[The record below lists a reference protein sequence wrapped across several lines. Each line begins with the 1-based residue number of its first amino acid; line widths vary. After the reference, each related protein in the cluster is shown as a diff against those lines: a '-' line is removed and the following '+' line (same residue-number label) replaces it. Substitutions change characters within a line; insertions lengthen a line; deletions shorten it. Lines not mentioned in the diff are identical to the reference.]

1 MKYKC
6 VGSIWVALVEANFCK
21 TTNSFH
27 NCFAK
32 SQKLGKAS
40 EIKYWLKSEKII
52 CFKETPD
59 EIVSAIN
66 QDVWCLEVYE
76 CWDLTAAQ
84 TLAFSAAWSTCFC
97 AHVSCFHSSVV
108 SVIFN
113 FWIVSASSFIH
124 IQLTNGFDHHG
135 AQDPHLH
142 PSYFSYSSPTTTT
155 TTSPISSPSC
165 SSVSPTWPWSRSGC
179 GQSGEFLPLSPS
191 GLGVIPSSRVPSW
204 KVWSSFSSM
213 SSSFLWV
220 DLCVIFS
227 SFLMSV
233 HSLKSFSFSSQFNL
247 GSISPD
253 IFVNFIPAYL

>member
-1 MKYKC
+1 MFGG
-6 VGSIWVALVEANFCK
+6 VWM
-21 TTNSFH
+21 
-27 NCFAK
+27 
-32 SQKLGKAS
+32 LGPHCRPN
-40 EIKYWLKSEKII
+40 I
-52 CFKETPD
+52 CFFCCMKH
-59 EIVSAIN
+59 
-66 QDVWCLEVYE
+66 L
-76 CWDLTAAQ
+76 
-84 TLAFSAAWSTCFC
+84 FC

-204 KVWSSFSSM
+204 KVWSSFSPM

-253 IFVNFIPAYL
+253 IFVIMFFFVFIQGSRYSCLSLRLKIET